1 MGLESSPPPFLS
13 INSTSSLKKYSMIG
27 LNFASGASGILDLTG
42 ENVTTNTLKSK
53 KNKNVFSLREQIKQF
68 AAVRGTLPD
77 LMGQAASRNYL
88 ANCLFFIST
97 GSNDIFAYYLTRSN
111 VSKNEFISTLGS
123 NYKRHLELLIS
134 LGARKIGMNE
144 HASNLLL
151 PVSEGDERDGRMFGW
166 TERTGSHFSLDD
178 PDRRTESVLGTRK
191 SSTQIGNA
199 FNMTMDVLQSPISR
213 ESNLSA
219 PTINLRMFNETKAAC
234 CGTGKL
240 NAQKMCN
247 TKTSLLRSHKVP
259 VLGFVPPYIGRFRGG
274 GYHSFPRRTSIRLP
288 DQLLPAGCRLI
299 TRTETPL

>member
-191 SSTQIGNA
+191 S
-199 FNMTMDVLQSPISR
+199 
-213 ESNLSA
+213 
-219 PTINLRMFNETKAAC
+219 MFNETKAAC